1 VDVTSEAMTHAED
14 ARDSQLLEDGDIA
27 ALLAIYEP
35 VILGRCIARLKG
47 SLDADDVAQDVR
59 LRLLAEFRRGKRYG
73 DTPYRVVVHK
83 VIDWTLRDHWGGL
96 PTHVPLPEGW
106 EPPTEDTSGEVVSR
120 YWMVSLF
127 DGLSPGERAVF
138 ELRYLQALDHDQIA
152 ARLGIDRNNVD
163 QRLFRGHGKLKE
175 LVAT

>member
-1 VDVTSEAMTHAED
+1 MTHAED

-27 ALLAIYEP
+27 GLLAIYEP

-59 LRLLAEFRRGKRYG
+59 LRLLAEFRRGRRYG
-73 DTPYRVVVHK
+73 GLPYRVVVHK
-83 VIDWTLRDHWGGL
+83 VIDWTLLDHFEGR

-106 EPPTEDTSGEVVSR
+106 EPPAEDTSAEVVSR
-120 YWMVSLF
+120 YWMASLF
-127 DGLSPGERAVF
+127 DGLPERQRQVC
-138 ELRYLQALDHDQIA
+138 ELRYLEALEHEQIA

-163 QRLFRGHGKLKE
+163 QALHRGHARLRE
-175 LVAT
+175 LIEG